1 MERAERPKMPNRSH
15 IGFKESLQDWKL
27 RLIRR
32 RKSTEMPLL
41 LDLRPAPP
49 AHFADGSLVF
59 WIWLVV
65 LVAVAVGC
73 GIALSLR
80 R

>member
-1 MERAERPKMPNRSH
+1 V
-15 IGFKESLQDWKL
+15 
-27 RLIRR
+27 LIA
-32 RKSTEMPLL
+32 SVLH
-41 LDLRPAPP
+41 PAPP
-49 AHFADGSLVF
+49 AQFGDSSLTF

-65 LVAVAVGC
+65 VLGVAVVG

>member
-1 MERAERPKMPNRSH
+1 MQRANGH
-15 IGFKESLQDWKL
+15 IGFNESLQDWKL
-27 RLIRR
+27 RLIRAS
-32 RKSTEMPLL
+32 KGTGVSVL

-49 AHFADGSLVF
+49 AHLADGSLVF

-65 LVAVAVGC
+65 IVAVAVGC

>member
-1 MERAERPKMPNRSH
+1 VLFS
-15 IGFKESLQDWKL
+15 SLH
-27 RLIRR
+27 
-32 RKSTEMPLL
+32 
-41 LDLRPAPP
+41 PAPP
-49 AHFADGSLVF
+49 AHFAAGSLMF